1 MFDYNHQILSI
12 HKDVA
17 WLPQPNECRT
27 VLSSQLPPLELVKT
41 ALAVA
46 FMGDHLLMTNLAS
59 RGWDIP
65 GGHIEPGEHPEDAVR
80 REVFEETAA
89 ELGPLYLLAHQRVR
103 LFGPRPDSYPY
114 PYPDSYQVLYTAQV
128 SSLNDFFPTAEAL
141 GRSLFPPP
149 EARTQRWVRFNRELY
164 EAAQQRVK

>member
-1 MFDYNHQILSI
+1 MSDHDHKILSI
-12 HKDVA
+12 RKDIA
-17 WLPQPNECRT
+17 WLPKPNECRT

-41 ALAVA
+41 ALAVV
-46 FMGDHLLMTNLAS
+46 FMGDSLLMTNLVS

-80 REVFEETAA
+80 REVFEETGA
-89 ELGPLYLLAHQRVR
+89 ELGPLYLLAYQRLR
-103 LFGPRPDSYPY
+103 LLGPRPDAYRY
-114 PYPDSYQVLYTAQV
+114 PYPDSYQVFYTAQV

-149 EARTQRWVRFNRELY
+149 DARTQVWVRFNRELY
-164 EAAQQRVK
+164 ETALQKVK